1 MKKIVV
7 RILSA
12 LMITGLF
19 FGCQNPAGEE
29 NNNSG
34 SQQQQEQ
41 TQQGSSSG
49 SGSTKTDVSEKKEQG
64 DDTQPTVDDK
74 TVEPKQNRLYSVK
87 FDFSN
92 AQALAKLE
100 AKQESSRAVTNAD
113 ELGELVK
120 ILANGS
126 MENAIT
132 VDENCY
138 LSDIV
143 AVYKSPIENSKDI
156 FIVFNGESTIGYE
169 EIEKTYEWGGTY
181 TENQSIRV
189 GQLICV
195 HEDGSIAD
203 ILKKEDS
210 TDSWNNHYSLITE
223 SVTFDAA
230 GNLYFISSGNGDM
243 IYQYDSKTSSL
254 TKMVAAV
261 DNTYY
266 QRMQI
271 DDNGQWIFVSGY
283 RSSSSNSYFLRAIPI
298 SNPNGFK
305 NIYYSSDSEGDIN
318 NWVYDNKNG
327 VMYYLARSGNQEG
340 LWRAAKKDGFKNEYI
355 SYNTSVGDENY
366 TSESIFNSFQTYYNN
381 NYWGS
386 SYLDENDEFSAAKAV
401 DNLCARYY
409 YIGGYEKE
417 TKNYISEKKFTREE
431 LDVRFDKFE
440 NETGELRVIY
450 LLTKGKKNEEALN
463 ALNCWEG
470 ITALYSLSNSDY
482 FSEDNGKGYRHNLL
496 AEILYIKDT
505 DILLSD
511 STDVLLSYYKSR
523 DWVYNSELGDYE
535 YIYSDEKE
543 LTGKDFFAKK
553 ANGNYENSDRACFY
567 VLGNYSE
574 DYPTIVNHSF
584 AMEQSQILDYFF
596 SFCDVEG
603 EKEFR
608 LSAFKDDPNYSCLYS
623 NLTDEGALEWLS
635 LDIER
640 LSFLGKAMGLSDYNQ
655 YIDNEW
661 VYGCWIDY
669 KSLITFIAKTCYIK
683 GTEKKAVSEIREQML
698 RIPYSYNDYSSYL
711 YDSSGKG
718 SLSVTD
724 QGVFYQFT
732 NLYNNWYSSSSSKPY
747 YFIVQLTDSD
757 GAFVEKVKEIA
768 LPMGK
773 VVKSLESDNRIFMQ
787 YSLLDESGGE
797 LGYHQI
803 YSVDLSTGDV
813 INHFE
818 NVPNRKSLEVI
829 TYNSA
834 GSNLYFSA
842 VRGTTVENMI
852 VNIET
857 NEYNPLSVQRK
868 MVAVYTFN

>member
-1 MKKIVV
+1 MKTIVV

-12 LMITGLF
+12 LMIMVLF
-19 FGCQNPAGEE
+19 FGCQNPAFDNKTEGQ
-29 NNNSG
+29 S
-34 SQQQQEQ
+34 SQQ
-41 TQQGSSSG
+41 GNSSESG
-49 SGSTKTDVSEKKEQG
+49 ATKTDVQ
-64 DDTQPTVDDK
+64 
-74 TVEPKQNRLYSVK
+74 QNRLYSVK

-100 AKQESSRAVTNAD
+100 AKQDGSRAVTNAD

-181 TENQSIRV
+181 TGNQSIRV

-210 TDSWNNHYSLITE
+210 TDSWNNHYSLKTE

-230 GNLYFISSGNGDM
+230 GNLYFISCDNGDM
-243 IYQYDSKTSSL
+243 IYQYDSKTCTL
-254 TKMVAAV
+254 LKMVAAV

-305 NIYYSSDSEGDIN
+305 NIYYSSDSGGAIN

-327 VMYYLARSGNQEG
+327 VMYYLASSGNQEG

-366 TSESIFNSFQTYYNN
+366 TSESIFNSFQQYYNN

-409 YIGGYEKE
+409 SIGGYEKE
-417 TKNYISEKKFTREE
+417 TKNYIRGKEFTREE

-450 LLTKGKKNEEALN
+450 LLTKGKKNEDALN

-470 ITALYSLSNSDY
+470 KMALYSLQNSDY

-511 STDVLLSYYKSR
+511 STDVILSYYQSYEPLL
-523 DWVYNSELGDYE
+523 DENGDHVYNSELDQWE
-535 YIYSDEKE
+535 YVYSDEKE

-553 ANGNYENSDRACFY
+553 ANGNYENSDSVCFIGS
-567 VLGNYSE
+567 VNHSE
-574 DYPTIVNHSF
+574 DYPKIVNYSF
-584 AMEQSQILDYFF
+584 AKEQSQVLDYLF

-608 LSAFKDDPNYSCLYS
+608 LYAFKDDPNYSCLYS
-623 NLTDEGALEWLS
+623 NLTDEDALEWLS

-640 LSFLGKAMGLSDYNQ
+640 LSFLGKAMGLSDYDK
-655 YIDNEW
+655 YIDNEYI
-661 VYGCWIDY
+661 YGYWIDY
-669 KSLITFIAKTCYIK
+669 NSLINFIAKTCYIK
-683 GTEKKAVSEIREQML
+683 GTEQKGVSEIREQML

-852 VNIET
+852 VNIVT